1 MSREKRQLCQLF
13 KGIEAMN
20 TTQKETYQEL
30 KKRHS
35 DEFSAFPIAFAF
47 SKEQFEEALSK
58 LDAKAD
64 ECCSIGGGGIIK
76 KTDSKALQEF
86 MNRHVAELENAF
98 KIDAVLIEAIIY
110 ELGNH
115 EYSYTYDPADTIEA
129 LDLDMND
136 ERVVKCFQ
144 AAKKQYLADNEG

>member
-1 MSREKRQLCQLF
+1 MKVE
-13 KGIEAMN
+13 
-20 TTQKETYQEL
+20 TKETYMEL

-76 KTDSKALQEF
+76 KTDSKSLQEF
-86 MNRHVAELENAF
+86 MIRHNNELEGAF
-98 KIDAVLIEAIIY
+98 NDDAVLIEAIIY

-115 EYSYTYDPADTIEA
+115 EYGYTYDSTDTIEA
-129 LDLDMND
+129 LDLNMDD

-144 AAKKQYLADNEG
+144 IAKNQYLSDNEDNF

>member
-1 MSREKRQLCQLF
+1 M
-13 KGIEAMN
+13 I
-20 TTQKETYQEL
+20 TTQKETYFEL

-35 DEFSAFPIAFAF
+35 DEFSVFPIAFAF
-47 SKEQFEEALSK
+47 SKEQFEEALIE

-64 ECCSIGGGGIIK
+64 DCCSIGGGGIIK

-86 MNRHVAELENAF
+86 IARHVTELEDAF
-98 KIDAVLIEAIIY
+98 RVDAVLIEAIIY

-115 EYSYTYDPADTIEA
+115 EYGYTYDPTDTIEA
-129 LDLDMND
+129 LDLNMDD

-144 AAKKQYLADNEG
+144 VAKKQYLDDNEDN